1 MVLPPDHA
9 DRVIAKQRARVEK
22 VAMLGTLVLIASA
35 GWWLSLSLDG
45 SVQMLPRMGPV
56 IAIFASALLLMDLI
70 DYGPVERSRIAVG
83 ACIMWPLALAL
94 AVNSI
99 GPKDAIIATSL
110 LVIVAA
116 FLLFYSRASLSNT
129 LSARRLR
136 GFSGLAGSA
145 ISIAVLV
152 SLEIELYLTALVGIV
167 SLIPVIPDLT
177 SKDDEYESRQKFAVQ
192 LEDAEKRMLN
202 LRSSNSG
209 LEQAASL
216 IQQAREQGWKDPAR
230 GMILIQEAERE
241 AEIIMAMSLDIDAIR
256 SDSLMAVERAEAIA
270 PVVEGPRRSFKMGD
284 REAGLG
290 ALREAETLYR
300 LAKSKA
306 ATIEEHWGAAVEAIS
321 FAEEQIKDK
330 SGSSSDSVM
339 GILQAAREALDAE
352 EPKEAIHIATAI
364 PAHLESLVSTTADA
378 KARIEEAEIAL
389 ASAEGELALRNAD
402 RLAEAK
408 EALAKGD
415 APLAKGLADSLVREA
430 RETMDAMQE
439 VQRALRQKKQISAGF
454 PSGEAGSVWQQRLA
468 DIEISVEN
476 GEWKQASESLST
488 LTVDLQG
495 YHSEYEEAEELLNFV
510 QDEWTTLRRRLNSTS
525 IGPDDENRRAT
536 EQAVEAAK
544 TTLEAGDIQACL
556 TALGKADELLEN
568 LRRRV

>member
-177 SKDDEYESRQKFAVQ
+177 SKDDEYEARQKFAVQ

-241 AEIIMAMSLDIDAIR
+241 AEIGRASCR
-256 SDSLMAVERAEAIA
+256 ER
-270 PVVEGPRRSFKMGD
+270 V
-284 REAGLG
+284 
-290 ALREAETLYR
+290 
-300 LAKSKA
+300 
-306 ATIEEHWGAAVEAIS
+306 
-321 FAEEQIKDK
+321 
-330 SGSSSDSVM
+330 
-339 GILQAAREALDAE
+339 
-352 EPKEAIHIATAI
+352 
-364 PAHLESLVSTTADA
+364 
-378 KARIEEAEIAL
+378 
-389 ASAEGELALRNAD
+389 
-402 RLAEAK
+402 
-408 EALAKGD
+408 
-415 APLAKGLADSLVREA
+415 
-430 RETMDAMQE
+430 
-439 VQRALRQKKQISAGF
+439 
-454 PSGEAGSVWQQRLA
+454 
-468 DIEISVEN
+468 
-476 GEWKQASESLST
+476 
-488 LTVDLQG
+488 
-495 YHSEYEEAEELLNFV
+495 
-510 QDEWTTLRRRLNSTS
+510 
-525 IGPDDENRRAT
+525 
-536 EQAVEAAK
+536 
-544 TTLEAGDIQACL
+544 
-556 TALGKADELLEN
+556 
-568 LRRRV
+568 